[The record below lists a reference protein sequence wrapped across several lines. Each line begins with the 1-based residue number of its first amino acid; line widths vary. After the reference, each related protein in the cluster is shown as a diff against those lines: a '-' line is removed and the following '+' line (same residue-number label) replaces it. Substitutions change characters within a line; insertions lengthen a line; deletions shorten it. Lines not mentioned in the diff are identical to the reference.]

1 MPAVFMERGFFKHG
15 FGEMV
20 RSETV
25 GGKDSVGRTRERGGR
40 GEREVNIQD
49 AGRSM
54 WLPAAVLGPHPPRV
68 VSKAGG
74 HYPLPAQ
81 RTGCC

>member
-1 MPAVFMERGFFKHG
+1 MERGFFKHG
-15 FGEMV
+15 VGKMV

-25 GGKDSVGRTRERGGR
+25 GGKDSVGRTREGGGR

-54 WLPAAVLGPHPPRV
+54 WLPAAVLGPSPPSGR
-68 VSKAGG
+68 
-74 HYPLPAQ
+74 
-81 RTGCC
+81 